1 MLNYKSNKGGGPTVD
16 FEKAILDGY
25 ASDGGLYVPEYLPK
39 VPHSDLNKWKSL
51 SYKALAFEVLS
62 LFIDRSIVS
71 AVELRLL
78 LDECYDTFEIKEV
91 IPFHQLET
99 RDETYIMELF
109 YGPTLSFK
117 DVGMSFMVNLV
128 NFFLKRKS
136 EHLSV
141 IVATTGDTGPA
152 AAHFVAGKSNL
163 DAWVL
168 YPKGLITEAQERQ
181 MTTLPHANV
190 HPVGVFNCPEGGDD
204 LDVVISQ
211 LYADDAF
218 KNKLKLSSV
227 NSLNW
232 GRIMMQTVHYFY
244 GYLRIAKEVGAPVNM
259 AVPSG
264 GFGNLCA
271 GGLARKMGLPIH
283 YLVVANNQ
291 NACLNRIF
299 TQGVF
304 SKQPIH
310 ETVSS
315 AIDILV
321 PINFWRFLYFNVEG
335 DTAKIKEWMETF
347 ERTGQAIFDA
357 ETMAEYRKGFL
368 SKSISDEQTLKTIKN
383 VFDEEHYLL
392 DPHGAVAVTAADQLK
407 AQLGEHPLICL
418 ATAHPAKFPETL
430 GRLLGADQMPR
441 AAMHPSIEE
450 AKLKCQKNYTC
461 HYSHLHTALKET
473 MNTHWDLHHP
483 A

>member
-1 MLNYKSNKGGGPTVD
+1 M
-16 FEKAILDGY
+16 
-25 ASDGGLYVPEYLPK
+25 
-39 VPHSDLNKWKSL
+39 
-51 SYKALAFEVLS
+51 
-62 LFIDRSIVS
+62 
-71 AVELRLL
+71 
-78 LDECYDTFEIKEV
+78 
-91 IPFHQLET
+91 
-99 RDETYIMELF
+99 
-109 YGPTLSFK
+109 
-117 DVGMSFMVNLV
+117 
-128 NFFLKRKS
+128 
-136 EHLSV
+136 

-152 AAHFVAGKSNL
+152 ATHFVAGKSNL

-168 YPKGLITEAQERQ
+168 YPKGMITKAQERQ

-190 HPVGVFNCPEGGDD
+190 HPVGVFNCPEGSDD

-232 GRIMMQTVHYFY
+232 GRVMMQTVHYFY

-321 PINFWRFLYFNVEG
+321 PINFWRFLYFNVED
-335 DTAKIKEWMETF
+335 DTTKIKEWMETF
-347 ERTGQAIFDA
+347 ERTGQVIFNA

-392 DPHGAVAVTAADQLK
+392 DPHGAVAVAAADQLK
-407 AQLGEHPLICL
+407 VQLGEHPLICL

-430 GRLLGADQMPR
+430 ERLLGTDQMPR

-450 AKLKCQKNYTC
+450 AKVKCQKNYTC

-483 A
+483 S